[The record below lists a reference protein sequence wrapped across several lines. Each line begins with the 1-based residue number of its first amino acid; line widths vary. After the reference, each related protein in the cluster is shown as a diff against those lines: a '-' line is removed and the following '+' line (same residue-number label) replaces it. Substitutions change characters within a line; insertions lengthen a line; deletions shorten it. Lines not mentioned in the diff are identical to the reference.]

1 MSPAGA
7 RARKRLLPDEFLA
20 VFDKAI
26 GPTPLVKAESLNR
39 THGFRGL
46 WLKLEGANGTGS
58 AKDRL
63 ARAAVHDALVRK
75 CDLITLASC
84 GNMALSVANAAQMA
98 GLPAKVF
105 LQAVHLPETVE
116 VIRSY
121 GAEVEI
127 AAGDYEYAVAQSRA
141 ICGDKVY
148 DANPGGEHA
157 EAHIGGYEAI
167 AAEILS
173 DLGGKVPRYIAVPV
187 GNGTIITGVYCGFVR
202 ALGVDRADVVP
213 HIVGGSVAGQNA
225 IVHSIEMGRDSYAD
239 ISPEQMHVTETA
251 APLATWQALDGPPA
265 FHAITQSGGFA
276 MAFADIELEGAAKEL
291 EECEGIGEAD
301 PAATAGLL
309 ALLESRR
316 ISRLED
322 EERASLET
330 GDVVAVLTSGVR
342 PR

>member
-1 MSPAGA
+1 MKPSE
-7 RARKRLLPDEFLA
+7 RRLSPDEFLA
-20 VFDKAI
+20 VFDETI
-26 GPTPLVKAESLNR
+26 GPTPLVNAEASSLE
-39 THGFRGL
+39 HGFPDLR
-46 WLKLEGANGTGS
+46 LKLEGANGTGS

-63 ARAAVHDALVRK
+63 ARAAIHDALLRD
-75 CDLITLASC
+75 CDMITLASC
-84 GNMALSVANAAQMA
+84 GNMALSVANAARMA
-98 GLPAKVF
+98 GVPVKVF

-116 VIRSY
+116 EIRSY

-127 AAGDYEYAVAQSRA
+127 ASGDYEFAVAQSRA

-157 EAHIGGYEAI
+157 EAHIAGYEAI

-173 DLGGKVPRYIAVPV
+173 DLDGKMPRYVAVPV
-187 GNGTIITGVYCGFVR
+187 GNGTIITGVYRGFIR
-202 ALGVDRADVVP
+202 ALGESRADEVP
-213 HIVGGSVAGQNA
+213 RIVGGSVAGQNA

-265 FHAITQSGGFA
+265 FEAITQSGGFA
-276 MAFADIELEGAAKEL
+276 LAFSDSELERAAREL
-291 EECEGIGEAD
+291 EESEGLVETD

-322 EERASLET
+322 PERASLET
-330 GDVVAVLTSGVR
+330 GDVVAVLTSGV
-342 PR
+342 PIH